1 MLGLRWRQWDKFCLG
16 CRTDKSWQSVG
27 CGVELRE
34 TAVEDDSHRRVILEE
49 GKGDDILERKMT
61 I

>member
-1 MLGLRWRQWDKFCLG
+1 MLALRWRQWHKFCLG
-16 CRTDKSWQSVG
+16 CRTDKTWQSIG

-34 TAVEDDSHRRVILEE
+34 TAVEDDSHRWVILEE
-49 GKGDDILERKMT
+49 RKADDIFERKMA